1 MANTSTSPASSSAV
15 TIPTP
20 GKSILKR
27 PPPPPQSLLSRLSR
41 LLPTQNTPVPNGVIE
56 DDAKTLKRAHF
67 ILPQMSTVYP
77 ILAANPPCTP
87 AIKEEKKIVEEKE
100 AERRR
105 RVVRGNSVNL
115 RAGPSDLDEWWSMD
129 KVESFYKE
137 CCAGRE
143 EDFDLAISSALKVS
157 TLCSENR

>member
-1 MANTSTSPASSSAV
+1 MMATGSSPASSSAV

-27 PPPPPQSLLSRLSR
+27 PPPPPQSILSRLSR
-41 LLPTQNTPVPNGVIE
+41 LLPTQSNAATNGSTD

-77 ILAANPPCTP
+77 ILAANPPYTL
-87 AIKEEKKIVEEKE
+87 AIKEEKKIIEEKE
-100 AERRR
+100 AERRK
-105 RVVRGNSVNL
+105 RVVRGNSVSSPNS
-115 RAGPSDLDEWWSMD
+115 PSDIDEWWSMD
-129 KVESFYKE
+129 KVESFYRE

-143 EDFDLAISSALKVS
+143 EKPDPAISAALKVS
-157 TLCSENR
+157 T

>member
-1 MANTSTSPASSSAV
+1 MMATSSSPASSSAV

-27 PPPPPQSLLSRLSR
+27 PPPPPQSILTRLSR
-41 LLPTQNTPVPNGVIE
+41 LLPSPSNAVTNGSAND

-77 ILAANPPCTP
+77 ILAANPPSTP
-87 AIKEEKKIVEEKE
+87 AIKEEKRIIEEKE
-100 AERRR
+100 AERRK
-105 RVVRGNSVNL
+105 RVVRGSSVSS
-115 RAGPSDLDEWWSMD
+115 PESQSDINEWWSMD
-129 KVESFYKE
+129 KVESFYRE

-143 EDFDLAISSALKVS
+143 ENPDPAISAVLKVS
-157 TLCSENR
+157 T